1 MERRRGRQRRL
12 TAYTKDK
19 PVANSNDQNS
29 EQETGLS
36 QDGGAGADQLS
47 DDIAKKYDPDRLL
60 KMMSAR
66 AGRGESLD
74 HSVRNR
80 YERRYGVDL
89 GHVRVIT
96 GEFAE
101 KFNRDRNAYAVTIGS
116 TGMILMGGSADRSA
130 ATAAGQALLGHEL
143 AHVAQAKRGLH
154 FKTMGEG
161 MPFAEE
167 HEREAEAHEAAI
179 LHEEQGGATAGP
191 SAAQLAAHAEKQIA
205 KIRERVLEMLGDAG
219 EMQLVR
225 AGQMRRP

>member
-1 MERRRGRQRRL
+1 MANPNQDNEQADNG
-12 TAYTKDK
+12 TA
-19 PVANSNDQNS
+19 
-29 EQETGLS
+29 
-36 QDGGAGADQLS
+36 ADQLS
-47 DDIAKKYDPDRLL
+47 DDLAKKYDPDRLL

-66 AGRGESLD
+66 AGKGESLD
-74 HSVRNR
+74 HSVRSR

-89 GHVRVIT
+89 SHVRVIT

-116 TGMILMGGSADRSA
+116 TGMILMGGSAERSS
-130 ATAAGQALLGHEL
+130 ATAAGRALLGHEL

-154 FKTMGEG
+154 FKAMDGG

-179 LHEEQGGATAGP
+179 LHEEQGGKAGP
-191 SAAQLAAHAEKQIA
+191 SAQDLAKQSEKRQA

-219 EMQLVR
+219 EWQLVR
-225 AGQMRRP
+225 AGEMRRP

>member
-1 MERRRGRQRRL
+1 M
-12 TAYTKDK
+12 
-19 PVANSNDQNS
+19 ANSNDQHTG
-29 EQETGLS
+29 QEPGQDTGLS
-36 QDGGAGADQLS
+36 EDGGAGADQLS

-66 AGRGESLD
+66 AGRGDSLD
-74 HSVRNR
+74 HSVRSR

-101 KFNRDRNAYAVTIGS
+101 KFNRDRNAHAVTIGS
-116 TGMILMGGSADRSA
+116 TGMILMGGTAERGA
-130 ATAAGQALLGHEL
+130 GTAAGNALLGHEL

-154 FKTMGEG
+154 FKAMDAG

-167 HEREAEAHEAAI
+167 HEREAEAHEADI
-179 LHEEQGGATAGP
+179 LQEEHGSSSAGP
-191 SAAQLAAHAEKQIA
+191 SAAQTAAHAEKQIA

-219 EMQLVR
+219 EMQLIR